1 MNLQSPLEL
10 IGIIQD
16 PVHVQGNIKG
26 RVMMERSIGVGAEA
40 KREEDMS
47 PKTNPQRNTEVMTLK
62 KSTRI
67 K

>member
-1 MNLQSPLEL
+1 MTPQSPLEL

-26 RVMMERSIGVGAEA
+26 SLMMERSTGVGAEA
-40 KREEDMS
+40 KRQEDMS
-47 PKTNPQRNTEVMTLK
+47 PKTNPLGNTEVMTLK
-62 KSTRI
+62 KSTQT